1 MADISELEKQIA
13 KLPVGYIIEKVINDK
28 KYYYQ
33 QWKENGKITE
43 ALQRAIDEWKKN
55 ETDQKMRFEYLDL

>member
-1 MADISELEKQIA
+1 MTDINKLEEQIA

-33 QWKENGKITE
+33 QWKEN
-43 ALQRAIDEWKKN
+43 R
-55 ETDQKMRFEYLDL
+55 